1 MWKTVL
7 RSIAKNRC
15 KQSVMGIS
23 ERRLKCGV
31 KFAEYK
37 QIHEDEI
44 AFGGAGDSCRESRMS
59 YGMSCK
65 RGLKKIV

>member
-1 MWKTVL
+1 
-7 RSIAKNRC
+7 
-15 KQSVMGIS
+15 MGIS

-37 QIHEDEI
+37 QIHEDQI
-44 AFGGAGDSCRESRMS
+44 AFGGAGDSCRDIR
-59 YGMSCK
+59 MSCK